1 MNLKTRYVVVNY
13 NPTTKE
19 IQSVYIGQKNDRD
32 MTAEECKESCEALN
46 PTNPNLIRHRVG
58 VLITEEE

>member
-19 IQSVYIGQKNDRD
+19 IQSVFLSEDGLTAKQAKQCCED
-32 MTAEECKESCEALN
+32 MN
-46 PTNPNLIRHRVG
+46 PVDPKFVRCRVG
-58 VLITEEE
+58 VLVTEEES